1 MEEMTTSHLKAYV
14 GIATI
19 TAQGIS
25 FNDRIYTNRTVLK
38 KKWFVIAREEGEWKI
53 PIIYLQ
59 NYHEAIIIISLKHQ
73 EVSLA
78 TWVNVRDLNSKE
90 IEHYHKKLN
99 QLKEQKKNQ
108 KSLI

>member
-1 MEEMTTSHLKAYV
+1 MTSHLKAYV

-19 TAQGIS
+19 TARGIL
-25 FNDRIYTNRTVLK
+25 FNDRIYTNRAVIK
-38 KKWFVIAREEGEWKI
+38 KKWFVIARENGEWKI

-78 TWVNVRDLNSKE
+78 TWVNSSDLNLKE
-90 IEHYHKKLN
+90 VEHYHEQLNKLKMLKKSITKQIN
-99 QLKEQKKNQ
+99 
-108 KSLI
+108 